1 MTPWTAWVTALP
13 PYSSFPSRRS
23 TASNAPVEAPL
34 GAAARPSVPSSRI
47 TSASRVGLPRES
59 RICRAKTASM
69 EPTGD
74 S

>member
-34 GAAARPSVPSSRI
+34 GAAARPSVPSS
-47 TSASRVGLPRES
+47 SDHLGLKGRVAPGVQDLPGEDRFDGS
-59 RICRAKTASM
+59 H
-69 EPTGD
+69 G
-74 S
+74 